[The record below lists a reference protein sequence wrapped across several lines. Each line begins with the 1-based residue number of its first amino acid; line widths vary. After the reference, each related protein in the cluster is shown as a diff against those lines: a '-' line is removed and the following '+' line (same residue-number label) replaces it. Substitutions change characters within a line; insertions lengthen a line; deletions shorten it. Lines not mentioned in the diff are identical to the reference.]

1 MSEIIEVEDW
11 RPDYTRKCEVCGAG
25 HVVTGWKGGKEVYS
39 GDMCGVC
46 SWGEAAMRDPAN
58 W

>member
-1 MSEIIEVEDW
+1 MEQVIEVEEW
-11 RPDYTRKCEVCGAG
+11 RPDYSRECETCGAN
-25 HVVTGWKGGKEVYS
+25 HVVTGWKDGKEVYS

-46 SWGEAAMRDPAN
+46 TWGEASAVDPAN